1 MKLEDSVETIR
12 VQIFNACDKRLSQ
25 LGLLQNKQYDIAK
38 VPQESQEERG
48 RVDDILN
55 NLIGEMGNYEA
66 AREKLIDELSFTL
79 FNRIAGVKVMEAHQL
94 IPEVF
99 SRRES
104 HGGRSFGHKL
114 WLEQN
119 PESGGLN
126 WKGCGNISGMPLTD
140 YPKMSSSIPLII
152 STTCCPMSLI

>member
-1 MKLEDSVETIR
+1 MKLEDFVEAIR
-12 VQIFNACDKRLSQ
+12 TLVFNACDKRLSQ
-25 LGLLQNKQYDIAK
+25 LGLLQSKQYDIAK
-38 VPQESQEERG
+38 VPQELQPERS
-48 RVDDILN
+48 RTDDILN
-55 NLIGEMGNYEA
+55 NLIGETGDSTS

-104 HGGRSFGHKL
+104 LGGRSFGHKL

-119 PESGGLN
+119 PESAGL
-126 WKGCGNISGMPLTD
+126 KMEGLREYIRHAFSELSENIQLYSPD
-140 YPKMSSSIPLII
+140 YRHAARCL
-152 STTCCPMSLI
+152 